1 MADRKKRVVHR
12 RRIQPIW
19 LITAAVALLLVWAVV
34 QYRQDMAAPPAT
46 QPPTEA
52 VAAVGDT
59 ITIAAAGDINIS
71 QPLMDQALQSD
82 GSYDFSSQFVGVAS
96 LLSNA
101 DLTVVDLETNFCGA
115 PYDAQQNNAPE
126 SLLSALAQAGV
137 DLVQTAN
144 TASIY
149 NGVAGLESTL
159 AAVEAAGLTPV
170 GTFASSRQGEPKYTI
185 VQTQGFRVAFVAFTK
200 GVGNLRLPQGAEDC
214 VNLLYT
220 DYSTTYQQVDE
231 EGIRQVLDAV
241 AAEEPDITIALL
253 HWGSEYD
260 REISQTQ
267 RQIQSIMLE
276 GGVDVILG
284 AHSHLVGEVET
295 GQDGLTAFSLGNLLS
310 VDSQSGTNQ
319 GVVLRLEFTMEE
331 EGAKLTSWQYDPVYL
346 SGTTLVNTND
356 AIALYES
363 GYVDRV
369 SQELY
374 ELLCRSRDQ
383 IAELIQP
390 EPEA

>member
-115 PYDAQQNNAPE
+115 PYHAQQNNAPE

-137 DLVQTAN
+137 DLAQTAN

-185 VQTQGFRVAFVAFTK
+185 VRTQGFRVAFVAFTK

>member
-101 DLTVVDLETNFCGA
+101 DLTVVDLETNFCWA

-137 DLVQTAN
+137 DLAQTAN

-185 VQTQGFRVAFVAFTK
+185 VRTQGFRVAFVAFTK

>member
-115 PYDAQQNNAPE
+115 PYDAQQHNTPE

-170 GTFASSRQGEPKYTI
+170 GTFASSQQGEPKYTI
-185 VQTQGFRVAFVAFTK
+185 VRTQGFRVAFVAFTK